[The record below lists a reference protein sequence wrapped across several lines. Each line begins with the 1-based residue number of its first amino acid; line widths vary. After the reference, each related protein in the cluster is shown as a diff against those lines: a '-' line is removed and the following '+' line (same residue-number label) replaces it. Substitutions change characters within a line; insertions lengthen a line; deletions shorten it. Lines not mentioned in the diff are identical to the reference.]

1 MNATREHRQRPA
13 SASGTV
19 RRIVATLILSGI
31 VFVAM
36 WLMAFSLLTSLLV
49 SSGCC
54 VVLVAASTVFDVVEM
69 VVDAIAA
76 IIFGVLGAI
85 AAVFA
90 AIIALFGF

>member
-1 MNATREHRQRPA
+1 MNAPKEPRQRPA

-19 RRIVATLILSGI
+19 RRIVATLVLSGL

-36 WLMAFSLLTSLLV
+36 WLLAFSLLTSLLV

-54 VVLVAASTVFDVVEM
+54 VVLVAASAISDVVEM

-76 IIFGVLGAI
+76 IVFGVLGAI